1 MRRAWSWV
9 ALGALAASMMAGF
22 VGSAPVLA
30 AEAEVPSGFVS
41 GQWFVIA
48 QQAAIGAE
56 FTDFSLAEDAG
67 KDWVV
72 VVADITNT
80 GSDSVFAIDDLE
92 LGSVDGGTAGAVAP
106 EKVLPATK
114 FGASKVEADTTVA
127 IADSQTAR
135 VVLAYASDDVS
146 EKDAA
151 LVLGDQV
158 LPLQRTLVDAL
169 DSGDLDKPAPLEIEQ
184 ATITE
189 TDGAT
194 LTITTA
200 AGGADTATM
209 AGLAMPS
216 SDGCF
221 GPESS
226 SAVMSLTGGTIWVQD
241 DPVGQGDL
249 VWYWDA
255 AKGGLALLSQAL
267 VEQGF
272 AGYGPTGTTVVAPW
286 LSELSQDAKDGDTG
300 LWALCKNA
308 AGTWINEP
316 TPDPSQVRAQY
327 KAIDARD
334 LVIRPGEF
342 RGEKIMVTGTV
353 FNIQVDGNFTG
364 MQIWLDGAP
373 GEAAVIRYYGNSRGI
388 YEGTWITVYGEGSG
402 TFTGTNGFGASIE
415 QPLIDADII
424 DY

>member
-1 MRRAWSWV
+1 
-9 ALGALAASMMAGF
+9 
-22 VGSAPVLA
+22 
-30 AEAEVPSGFVS
+30 
-41 GQWFVIA
+41 
-48 QQAAIGAE
+48 
-56 FTDFSLAEDAG
+56 
-67 KDWVV
+67 
-72 VVADITNT
+72 
-80 GSDSVFAIDDLE
+80 
-92 LGSVDGGTAGAVAP
+92 
-106 EKVLPATK
+106 
-114 FGASKVEADTTVA
+114 VA

-184 ATITE
+184 ATVSGVASGSLEVVTS
-189 TDGAT
+189 
-194 LTITTA
+194 
-200 AGGADTATM
+200 AGTPQSIQMTSAI
-209 AGLAMPS
+209 LPS
-216 SDGCF
+216 PDGCF
-221 GPESS
+221 GPETST
-226 SAVMSLTGGTIWVQD
+226 AITGLTGGTVWIQD
-241 DPVGQGDL
+241 DPLGNGSL

-255 AKGGLALLSQAL
+255 TAGGLRLLNQTMI
-267 VEQGF
+267 EQGF
-272 AGYGPTGTTVVAPW
+272 AGYWDQRSGVTGAW
-286 LSELSQDAKDGDTG
+286 LSNLGDVARQNDTG

-308 AGTWINEP
+308 MGAWINEP
-316 TPDPSQVRAQY
+316 TPDPSQIRAQY